1 MTSLI
6 NAQGGFKRLAT
17 AIGGAVAALFLAAFA
32 AVMMPAAAHA
42 DANALEYSA
51 DNSTWGDMS
60 QIPDFQGE
68 LIPGGELTTT
78 FYAKNSTSQ
87 GGTLQVYLGN
97 WTKSAPDM
105 QAYVRVEINDAAGDI
120 VDLTNNLA
128 APGTELKATH
138 VGPGQTAKVMLVVGM
153 PDDAGNESQG
163 QTVSPDFALDFE
175 LDAAAVATT
184 TTLTGPAT
192 ANSTTAFELTAT
204 VAPAGATG
212 TVQFKDNGA
221 NIGNAVPLTDGVAKL
236 SQILSTAG
244 AHSITAVYNGA
255 DGFIASTSEALIVTV
270 TTTPV
275 EPGTGSG
282 SGSAGSSSGSL
293 GDLGSIFGS

>member
-1 MTSLI
+1 MTTTIS
-6 NAQGGFKRLAT
+6 APGGLKRLTT
-17 AIGGAVAALFLAAFA
+17 AFGGAILALFLAAFGA
-32 AVMMPAAAHA
+32 LMTPAAAHA
-42 DANALEYSA
+42 DADTLQYSG

-78 FYAKNSTSQ
+78 FWAKNPTSQ

-97 WTKSAPDM
+97 WTKTAPDM
-105 QAYVRVEINDAAGDI
+105 QAYVRVEINDASGDI

-128 APGTELKATH
+128 TPGTELKATH

-153 PDDAGNESQG
+153 PADAGNESQN
-163 QTVSPDFALDFE
+163 QSVSPDFALDFE
-175 LDAAAVATT
+175 LDAEAVATT

-192 ANSTTAFELTAT
+192 ATTTTSFELTAT

-212 TVQFKDNGA
+212 TVQFKDNGV
-221 NIGNAVPLTDGVAKL
+221 NIGNAVPLTDGVAKRT
-236 SQILSTAG
+236 QILAAPG

-255 DGFIASTSEALIVTV
+255 DGFIASTSEVLTVTV
-270 TTTPV
+270 TATPV
-275 EPGTGSG
+275 EPGT
-282 SGSAGSSSGSL
+282 GSAGSSSGSL

>member
-1 MTSLI
+1 MTTLI

-42 DANALEYSA
+42 DATVLEYSA
-51 DNSTWGDMS
+51 DNVAWGDMS
-60 QIPDFQGE
+60 LVPALDGE
-68 LIPGGELTTT
+68 LIPGSEATST

-87 GGTLQVYLGN
+87 GGTLQVYLGD
-97 WTKSAPDM
+97 WTKTAPDM
-105 QAYVRVEINDAAGDI
+105 QAYVRVEINDASGAT

-128 APGTELKATH
+128 TPGTELKSTH
-138 VGPGQTAKVMLVVGM
+138 LNPGETAKVLLVVGM
-153 PDDAGNESQG
+153 PIGAGNESQN
-163 QTVSPDFALDFE
+163 QSVNPDFALDFE

-212 TVQFKDNGA
+212 TVQFKDNGV
-221 NIGNAVPLTDGVAKL
+221 NIGIAVPLTDGVAKR
-236 SQILSTAG
+236 SQILSAAG

-255 DGFIASTSEALIVTV
+255 DGFIASTSEVLTVTI

-275 EPGTGSG
+275 EPGTGS
-282 SGSAGSSSGSL
+282 SSGSL
-293 GDLGSIFGS
+293 GNLGAIFGS

>member
-1 MTSLI
+1 MKTTIS
-6 NAQGGFKRLAT
+6 APGGRKRLTT
-17 AIGGAVAALFLAAFA
+17 AFGGAILALFLAAFGA
-32 AVMMPAAAHA
+32 LVLPAAAQA
-42 DANALEYSA
+42 DPASLQYSA
-51 DNSTWGDMS
+51 DNSVWGDMS

-78 FYAKNSTSQ
+78 FYAKNPTSQ

-97 WTKSAPDM
+97 WTKTAPDM
-105 QAYVRVEINDAAGDI
+105 QAYVRVEVNDASGAI

-128 APGTELKATH
+128 APGTELQSTH
-138 VGPGQTAKVMLVVGM
+138 LGAGQTAKVMLVVGM
-153 PDDAGNESQG
+153 PADAGNESQN
-163 QTVSPDFALDFE
+163 QSVNPDFALDFE
-175 LDAAAVATT
+175 QDAAAVATT

-221 NIGNAVPLTDGVAKL
+221 SIGQPVPLTNGVAKRT
-236 SQILSTAG
+236 QILTTAG

-255 DGFIASTSEALIVTV
+255 DGFIVSTSEVLTVTV

-275 EPGTGSG
+275 EPGA
-282 SGSAGSSSGSL
+282 GSAGSSSGSL